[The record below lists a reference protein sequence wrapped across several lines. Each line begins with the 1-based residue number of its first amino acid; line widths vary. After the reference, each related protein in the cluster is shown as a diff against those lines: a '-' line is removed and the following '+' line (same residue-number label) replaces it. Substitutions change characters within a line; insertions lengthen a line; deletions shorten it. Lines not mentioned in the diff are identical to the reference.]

1 MYNVVL
7 VLGVLTHIHIFI
19 LFQFLFPHR
28 LLQNVE

>member
-7 VLGVLTHIHIFI
+7 VLGMLTHIHTFI

-28 LLQNVE
+28 LLQNIE